1 MDVATF
7 IGIIVGF
14 SLVIAAIA
22 FGGGI
27 GIFFN
32 IPAAM
37 IVLGGT
43 LGITLIRHSLSEF
56 IGMAKVVK
64 NAFFVKAWSYEHVF
78 NLLIDF
84 SNKARKEGIL
94 ALEEDLYDLKDEF
107 LAKALQM
114 AIDGMEPDSIKEILE
129 KEIDYLHE
137 RHQAGAEILETMGTF
152 FPAMGMI
159 GTLIGLVQ
167 MLRTISDPST
177 IGPAMAVA
185 LITTFYGA
193 VGANLICLPIAGK
206 LRARSKE
213 ETLIKEMIIVGVISI
228 AMGENP
234 RILEQKLH
242 VFAPTSKRFSRFK

>member
-1 MDVATF
+1 MDVSTF

-14 SLVIAAIA
+14 SLVISAIV

-32 IPAAM
+32 LPAAM

-43 LGITLIRHSLSEF
+43 LGITLIRHSLNEV
-56 IGMAKVVK
+56 IGMARVVK
-64 NAFFVKAWSYEHVF
+64 NAFFVKMWSYEQVVDLFLDLAH
-78 NLLIDF
+78 
-84 SNKARKEGIL
+84 KARKEGIL
-94 ALEEDLYDLKDEF
+94 SLDDELPNLKDEF
-107 LAKALQM
+107 LVKALQM
-114 AIDGMEPDSIKEILE
+114 AIDGIDPDSIKEILE
-129 KEIDYLHE
+129 REIDYLQE
-137 RHQAGAEILETMGTF
+137 RHHSGAEILETMGTF

-167 MLRTISDPST
+167 MLRTMSDPST

-185 LITTFYGA
+185 LLTTFYGA
-193 VGANLICLPIAGK
+193 VGANLICLPMAGK

-213 ETLIKEMIIVGVISI
+213 ESIIKEMIIVGVISLT
-228 AMGENP
+228 MGENP

-242 VFAPTSKRFSRFK
+242 SFVPPSKRVSRFQ

>member
-1 MDVATF
+1 MDAATF

-14 SLVIAAIA
+14 SLVIMAIM

-27 GIFFN
+27 DIFFN

-37 IVLGGT
+37 IVFGGT
-43 LGITLIRHSLSEF
+43 LGITLIRHSLHEV

-64 NAFFVKAWSYEHVF
+64 NAFFVKVWSYDYIV
-78 NLLIDF
+78 NLFLDMAH
-84 SNKARKEGIL
+84 KARKEGIL
-94 ALEEDLYDLKDEF
+94 ALEDDLQYLKDEF
-107 LAKALQM
+107 LVKALQM
-114 AIDGMEPDSIKEILE
+114 AIDGMDPESIKEILE
-129 KEIDYLHE
+129 REINYLQE
-137 RHQAGAEILETMGTF
+137 RHHSGAEILDTMGTF

-167 MLRTISDPST
+167 MLRTMSDPST

-185 LITTFYGA
+185 LLTTFYGA
-193 VGANLICLPIAGK
+193 VGANLICLPMAGK

-213 ETLIKEMIIVGVISI
+213 ETIIKEMIIVGVISLT
-228 AMGENP
+228 MGENP

-242 VFAPTSKRFSRFK
+242 AFVPSSKRISRFQ